1 MRRTLFG
8 TVLYSA
14 LYMTRKDKTLPRIQN
29 NFPES
34 KTIPRIRNTFQNPKT
49 LQESKTIPRIQNT
62 SQNPKTLVR
71 FQKHVPDKN
80 STQPF
85 RLSYYDSQIKM
96 GVQLLIKAKRKLK
109 VSLSVNMYLGI
120 FPWRYDWFLQEH
132 LKKPSHMIGSP
143 KEICSERQIGFT
155 QCWTNADGEVEYLNG
170 APRVSSGLSKY
181 LYPTLSQAKETFKVF
196 LATLSSLICFKE
208 AKRPLLIPW
217 PLCSFL
223 KSEIPRKHS
232 KQ

>member
-120 FPWRYDWFLQEH
+120 FP
-132 LKKPSHMIGSP
+132 
-143 KEICSERQIGFT
+143 
-155 QCWTNADGEVEYLNG
+155 
-170 APRVSSGLSKY
+170 
-181 LYPTLSQAKETFKVF
+181 
-196 LATLSSLICFKE
+196 
-208 AKRPLLIPW
+208 
-217 PLCSFL
+217 
-223 KSEIPRKHS
+223 
-232 KQ
+232 